1 MSQRLQGKVA
11 LVTGGASGIGRGIA
25 RRFAAEGAAVVIAD
39 VNAAGAEEACVEIR
53 RDGGEALA
61 VTADVTQGADCERMV
76 TEAVGRFGQLNVLVN
91 NAGIGGGQALAEMD
105 EEAWDRVLDVNLK
118 GVFRVCK
125 AAFPA
130 LVAAGGGSVVNIASL
145 AAFVAPPGFGAYG
158 ASKAGVVQLT
168 RVLATEGGRHQIRAN
183 ALCPT
188 WVWTPL
194 VARHLAEAGDP
205 VAVQAELASGIPL
218 GRIATVEDVAAAAL
232 FFASDEAAFLT
243 GVALPIDGGSSIKMR

>member
-1 MSQRLQGKVA
+1 MADRLQGKVA

-25 RRFAAEGAAVVIAD
+25 LRFASEGAAVVVAD
-39 VNAAGAEEACVEIR
+39 VNAAGGAAVGAEIR
-53 RDGGEALA
+53 QAGGQALA
-61 VTADVTQGADCERMV
+61 VTADVTRGADCERMV
-76 TEAVGRFGQLNVLVN
+76 AAAVERFGRLNVLVN
-91 NAGIGGGQALAEMD
+91 NAGIGGGQALAELD
-105 EEAWDRVLDVNLK
+105 EAVWDRVIEVNLK
-118 GVFRVCK
+118 GVYLGCK

-145 AAFVAPPGFGAYG
+145 AAVVAPPGFGAYG

-168 RVLATEGGRHQIRAN
+168 RVLAVEGARFQVRAN

-194 VARHLAEAGDP
+194 VASHLAEAGKP
-205 VAVQAELASGIPL
+205 AAVQAELAASIPL

-232 FFASDEAAFLT
+232 FFASDEAAYLT
-243 GVALPIDGGSSIKMR
+243 GVSLPIDGGTSIRVR

>member
-1 MSQRLQGKVA
+1 MGDRLQGKVA

-25 RRFAAEGAAVVIAD
+25 LRFASEGAAVVIAD
-39 VNAAGAEEACVEIR
+39 VDAAGGEAVVTEIR
-53 RDGGEALA
+53 QAGGQALA
-61 VTADVTQGADCERMV
+61 VTADVTKGADCGRMV
-76 TEAVGRFGQLNVLVN
+76 AAAVEGFGRLNVLVN

-105 EEAWDRVLDVNLK
+105 EAVWDRIMDVNLK
-118 GVFRVCK
+118 GVYLGCK

-130 LVAAGGGSVVNIASL
+130 MVAAGGGSVVNIASL
-145 AAFVAPPGFGAYG
+145 AAMVAPPGFGAYG

-168 RVLATEGGRHQIRAN
+168 RVLAAEGARFQIRAN

-194 VARHLAEAGDP
+194 VARHLAEAGD
-205 VAVQAELASGIPL
+205 AATVQAELATSIPL
-218 GRIATVEDVAAAAL
+218 GRLATVEDVAAAAL

-243 GVALPIDGGSSIKMR
+243 GVALPIDGGTGIRVR